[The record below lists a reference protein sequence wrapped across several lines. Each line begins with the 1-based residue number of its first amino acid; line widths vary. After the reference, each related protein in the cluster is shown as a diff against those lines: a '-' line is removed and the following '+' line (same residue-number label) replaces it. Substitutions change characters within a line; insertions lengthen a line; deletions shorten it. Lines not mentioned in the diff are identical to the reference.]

1 VRLSRPKLAE
11 GRASIARRRRRLWP
25 AIGGLVVVVGAAV
38 LLASG
43 GSSGNPRFEFGGVS
57 VATTHAA
64 GPVLATV
71 HATRS
76 PAFRPAP
83 AALSL
88 ADRLPLASQVSQLF
102 MVTVDGTSA
111 TAAATVGVPDV
122 GGVVLSSS
130 NFASNGQV
138 AALVSGLTSAA
149 HSAGDQPL
157 LIAATQEGGSE
168 TAFRDLPPEPEPVIG
183 ATGQPA
189 VAQVQARLAGERL
202 RALGVN
208 MTLAPLADVDTLD
221 GALSGRLFGTDPQS
235 VAGFSVAA
243 VEGYRAADVISAVGH
258 FPGAGAASAD
268 PDQMSATV
276 GLTLAQLRSRDLV
289 PFAAVAPL
297 APVIVMSNAS
307 YVAFDG
313 VTPAGLLSEAVQLL
327 RRDYGFTG
335 VVMTDDLDATL
346 DATGSDPATVAVE
359 ALEAGDDLLYISGPP
374 SEHAAAYHGVLA
386 AAKRSAAVR
395 ALVRAALLHV
405 LTLKARYGILPR

>member
-1 VRLSRPKLAE
+1 M
-11 GRASIARRRRRLWP
+11 ARRRRRLWP
-25 AIGGLVVVVGAAV
+25 TIGGLVVVVIAAV
-38 LLASG
+38 VLASG

-57 VATTHAA
+57 IATTHAA

-71 HATRS
+71 RATRS
-76 PAFRPAP
+76 QAFRPAP
-83 AALSL
+83 AAESL
-88 ADRLPLASQVSQLF
+88 ADRLPLADQVSQLF

-111 TAAATVGVPDV
+111 PAAAAAAVGVPDV

-130 NFASNGQV
+130 NFASDGQV

-149 HSAGDQPL
+149 RSAGDQPL

-208 MTLAPLADVDTLD
+208 MTLAPLADVDTLE
-221 GALSGRLFGTDPQS
+221 GALSGRLFGTDPQA
-235 VAGFSVAA
+235 VARFSVEA
-243 VEGYRAADVISAVGH
+243 VEGYRAASVISAVGH

-276 GLTLAQLRSRDLV
+276 GLTLAQLRGRDLV

-327 RRDYGFTG
+327 RQDYGFTG

-346 DATGSDPATVAVE
+346 DPTGSDPATVAVE
-359 ALEAGDDLLYISGPP
+359 ALEAGDDLLYISGPA
-374 SEHAAAYHGVLA
+374 SEHAAAYQGVLA
-386 AAKRSAAVR
+386 AARRSAAVR
-395 ALVRAALLHV
+395 ALVRAALLRV